1 MIKLTSVDKNIFEK
15 YLIEK
20 EKSLDKKLI
29 YINIMNK
36 NYIREDVLKSYQKWV
51 REEKLKRILND

>member
-1 MIKLTSVDKNIFEK
+1 MIKLTSVDKNLFEK